1 MTSVPRRFTPR
12 ACALAAA
19 LTAGLVPAAFAE
31 TGPWYIG
38 ARETITH
45 DSNVYR
51 TPDATSDWI
60 SSTGIFGGLDQQ
72 ISRQRLRANIAA
84 DWNRYRNE
92 ERLNN
97 TSGSGLVRL
106 DWETIGNLSGDIQL
120 SHKQDLYRDYLTAAE
135 AQNKTVVRTTDGQFN
150 ARLGVVTAWTVEAGV
165 FGSRSRFRGGISDA
179 NDIDYDGYRAALRYN
194 PRSHISVGI
203 GGRHAKGDYPRA
215 VGNSDFT
222 RDDLDLLLTWT
233 PTATSTLDGR
243 LSRSKWDYAT
253 DNARSNSL
261 TTGSVTYRYRP
272 GGRLSMDAV
281 FSRDDTAGQYNAS
294 SLAIIDNRIEV
305 VNAQTVNT
313 RVSNLYG
320 LSGNYALTGKTAL
333 TGSLQRIDRRLDN
346 AINTGGISTA
356 VTANDRTY
364 AATLGATWD
373 PLRSVRVGCGYSH
386 VKRSVSD
393 NSAALT
399 YPYTVNL
406 VNCSA
411 QITLQP

>member
-12 ACALAAA
+12 ACALAGTLA
-19 LTAGLVPAAFAE
+19 AGLLPSAFAE
-31 TGPWYIG
+31 TSPWYIG

-51 TPDATSDWI
+51 TPDAISDWI
-60 SSTGIFGGLDQQ
+60 FATGVFGGVDQQ
-72 ISRQRLRANIAA
+72 ISRQRLRANVAA

-92 ERLNN
+92 DRLNH

-120 SHKQDLYRDYLTAAE
+120 SHKQSLYRDYLTE
-135 AQNKTVVRTTDGQFN
+135 TQAQNKTVVRTTDGQFN

-165 FGSRSRFRGGISDA
+165 FGSRSRFRGGLSDS

-203 GGRHAKGDYPRA
+203 GGRHAKGEYPHA
-215 VGNSDFT
+215 GGSFDFT
-222 RDDLDLLLTWT
+222 RDDIDLLMVWT
-233 PTATSTLDGR
+233 PTATSNFDGR
-243 LSRSKWDYAT
+243 LSRSKWDYAN

-261 TTGSVTYRYRP
+261 TTGSVFYHYRP
-272 GGRLSMDAV
+272 GGRLSLDAS
-281 FSRDDTAGQYNAS
+281 FIRDDTAGQYNS
-294 SLAIIDNRIEV
+294 TSLAIIDNQIEV

-313 RVSNLYG
+313 RVSNIYG
-320 LSGNYALTGKTAL
+320 LSANYALTGKTAL

-346 AINTGGISTA
+346 AINTGSTST
-356 VTANDRTY
+356 VLTANDRLY
-364 AATLGATWD
+364 AISLGATWD
-373 PLRSVRVGCGYSH
+373 PLRTVRVGCGYSH

-393 NSAALT
+393 GVQTLT
-399 YPYTVNL
+399 YPYSVNL

-411 QITLQP
+411 QISLQP